1 MNIKSALVLVLKIVV
16 LTIVMFI
23 FFSIGS
29 AVFTADS
36 AAAQQMSPE
45 ESAMSALGLL
55 VVSLID
61 TLILTYFIL
70 RSRLSGLRLMVVVA
84 LVFYGVK
91 TFTSM
96 LEAWYFMTNIT
107 PEELPGLFLFTVPMV
122 VIFPLVAVPILG
134 KAKKQQEADESP
146 NTRLVMPIGQL
157 VGKVTFLSV
166 IVYSVLFWA
175 FGYYIALRNPDVA
188 AFYGVT
194 VPDSF
199 MAQLGGLWANDPF
212 VFVFEFFRGALWIA
226 LAAPIIRTTKGRVW
240 EAGLIVV
247 LLFALVQNDVHLI
260 PNPLMP
266 PSVALSHFIETASS
280 NLIYAVI
287 LTWLMHRRHSSL
299 RDLFSFGRAAKS
311 AVSASGAST
320 TTG

>member
-1 MNIKSALVLVLKIVV
+1 MNIKSALVLVPKIVV
-16 LTIVMFI
+16 LTIVMF
-23 FFSIGS
+23 FLFSIGS
-29 AVFTADS
+29 SVFTAQL
-36 AAAQQMSPE
+36 AGTEMSPE

-96 LEAWYFMTNIT
+96 LEAWYFMPNIA
-107 PEELPGLFLFTVPMV
+107 PEELPGLFLFTVPMA

-199 MAQLGGLWANDPF
+199 IAQLAGLWATTPLTY
-212 VFVFEFFRGALWIA
+212 VFEFFRGGIMDRPGRASHSHDKRQSLGSRFDRRAAVRAGAERCASGSQPIDALLGGVIT
-226 LAAPIIRTTKGRVW
+226 LYRNS
-240 EAGLIVV
+240 
-247 LLFALVQNDVHLI
+247 LVQPHLC
-260 PNPLMP
+260 
-266 PSVALSHFIETASS
+266 
-280 NLIYAVI
+280 
-287 LTWLMHRRHSSL
+287 
-299 RDLFSFGRAAKS
+299 RDLDLADAPQP
-311 AVSASGAST
+311 
-320 TTG
+320 